1 MGLRTLL
8 VFKKRRGGVMEEEL
22 AGMGLIVEFEMGFR
36 LGQKQRDGAWTMT
49 GMVAVHKTRF

>member
-1 MGLRTLL
+1 
-8 VFKKRRGGVMEEEL
+8 MEEEL